1 VSGGPVDR
9 EDVASDDGAR
19 GLDLAEK
26 SGAGQLAHGL
36 GGHPVSRA
44 IVWRILLS
52 RATPGCSTQ
61 VMMQRAVLVTRTS
74 TTEDPSWVGWIAHLI
89 FEDVEGQRYWTDRQR
104 EYLARIGVRETW
116 LTIHNMALSAAME
129 GEDVHVRL
137 YEARSQAN
145 REDVDSEADTV
156 LALAVIARLEGRPHE
171 ASELLGSIT
180 GQPLNNVAH
189 YVLYRATFV
198 ALGDEIDTDQRD
210 ELMQRG
216 RGQTVRDVLDAHGL
230 QISA

>member
-1 VSGGPVDR
+1 MFIANW
-9 EDVASDDGAR
+9 VA
-19 GLDLAEK
+19 
-26 SGAGQLAHGL
+26 
-36 GGHPVSRA
+36 
-44 IVWRILLS
+44 
-52 RATPGCSTQ
+52 
-61 VMMQRAVLVTRTS
+61 
-74 TTEDPSWVGWIAHLI
+74 WIAHLI
-89 FEDVEGQRYWTDRQR
+89 VEEVEGLRYWTDRQR
-104 EYLARIGVRETW
+104 DCLTRIGVRETW

-129 GEDVHVRL
+129 GEDVHKNL

-145 REDVDSEADTV
+145 REDVDSAADTV
-156 LALAVIARLEGRPHE
+156 LALAVIARMEGRPHE

-198 ALGDEIDTDQRD
+198 ALGDDIDTGQRD

-216 RGQTVRDVLDAHGL
+216 RGRTLRDVLDAHGR